1 MNKNNNQIYDLDDSI
16 DIIELLSILWKRKFF
31 IIKVT
36 LFFTFIGVFYSL
48 SIKNTFTATSIFYP
62 HYQNNEAS
70 KSQGLRSIAG
80 LAGIDI
86 GGQVSENIP
95 PSLYP
100 KIISSPQF
108 KIEMLDSKINLEE
121 NEITYREYLLSK
133 KKSQFDLR
141 KIFLLPISIL
151 SKFISK
157 NNLELTVKNYGIL
170 KLSEEEY
177 SLHEDLSGIILLEL
191 NDKEGFIELSVKDN
205 NPLIASQIAKT
216 ANYILQK
223 NIIDFKLKNLND
235 TYKFISTQL
244 DIAKK
249 NFYNLQD
256 SLAIFS
262 DKNRNIKSDLFL
274 NKYSRIESEY
284 NISKN
289 IYNELAL
296 SKEKTAIDV
305 KKNTP
310 IFTIIKPVVIPNK
323 KSDPK
328 RSLIVFIF
336 SFMGLIITSG
346 YTLLKS
352 NLIEI
357 WKEIN
362 KKNNH
367 SKKN

>member
-1 MNKNNNQIYDLDDSI
+1 M
-16 DIIELLSILWKRKFF
+16 
-31 IIKVT
+31 T
-36 LFFTFIGVFYSL
+36 LQV
-48 SIKNTFTATSIFYP
+48 
-62 HYQNNEAS
+62 QNN
-70 KSQGLRSIAG
+70 
-80 LAGIDI
+80 
-86 GGQVSENIP
+86 
-95 PSLYP
+95 
-100 KIISSPQF
+100 F
-108 KIEMLDSKINLEE
+108 
-121 NEITYREYLLSK
+121 
-133 KKSQFDLR
+133 
-141 KIFLLPISIL
+141 
-151 SKFISK
+151 
-157 NNLELTVKNYGIL
+157 
-170 KLSEEEY
+170 
-177 SLHEDLSGIILLEL
+177 
-191 NDKEGFIELSVKDN
+191 
-205 NPLIASQIAKT
+205 
-216 ANYILQK
+216 
-223 NIIDFKLKNLND
+223 
-235 TYKFISTQL
+235 YK
-244 DIAKK
+244 
-249 NFYNLQD
+249 LQD
-256 SLAIFS
+256 SLAVFS

-336 SFMGLIITSG
+336 SFMVLIITSG

>member
-1 MNKNNNQIYDLDDSI
+1 
-16 DIIELLSILWKRKFF
+16 
-31 IIKVT
+31 
-36 LFFTFIGVFYSL
+36 
-48 SIKNTFTATSIFYP
+48 
-62 HYQNNEAS
+62 
-70 KSQGLRSIAG
+70 
-80 LAGIDI
+80 
-86 GGQVSENIP
+86 
-95 PSLYP
+95 
-100 KIISSPQF
+100 
-108 KIEMLDSKINLEE
+108 MLDSKINLEE